1 MTAYFALQSL
11 PTRDLLAATVRKT
24 FTMAAEIG
32 EGHHHRFLRGEE

>member
-11 PTRDLLAATVRKT
+11 PTRDLSTPTVRKT

-32 EGHHHRFLRGEE
+32 EGHDHRSLRAEE